1 MTEQVATPKL
11 DTALHQNQLNP
22 LTKKQL
28 MTTMD
33 VKKLKRR
40 SRLARKTARRSRRR
54 NK

>member
-1 MTEQVATPKL
+1 MTKQVATSKL
-11 DTALHQNQLNP
+11 DTALHQNQLKSR
-22 LTKKQL
+22 TKKQL

-40 SRLARKTARRSRRR
+40 SQLARKIARRSRRR